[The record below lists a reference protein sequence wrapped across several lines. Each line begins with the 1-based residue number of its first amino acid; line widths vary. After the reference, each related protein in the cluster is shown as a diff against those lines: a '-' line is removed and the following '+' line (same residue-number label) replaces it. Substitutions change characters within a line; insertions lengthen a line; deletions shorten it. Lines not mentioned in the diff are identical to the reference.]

1 MFDHQH
7 AVARFGQA
15 LQNADELVHVC
26 HVQPGRRLVQDIK
39 RLACRAAAELRR
51 QLHALRLAAGKGRRC
66 LPQLHVSQADV
77 VERFELAADALVI
90 LEEGD
95 GFLDVHVQH
104 VGDILALVGHF
115 QRLAVVAFALA
126 HVARHEN
133 IRQEVHFDFQHPVA
147 AAVFAPPALD
157 VEGEA
162 VFLVAARLRFGG
174 GGKDLANLVKQP
186 GVRRRIRPGR
196 APDGALV
203 NADDFVQ
210 LLHALHAAKRAGTGF
225 RAVQHL
231 RQVLVKDFV
240 HQAGFAR
247 PRHARHAAKAAQRH
261 FHVNVLEI
269 MLLRAADGQEALRLT
284 AHVGNLDAF
293 FARQVLPGDAVRI
306 ALDILHRA
314 FRDDVAAVD
323 ARARP
328 DVHNPVRRVHRVL
341 VVLDD
346 NQRVAQVAHF
356 FQGVNELHVVALM
369 QANRRL
375 IQNIQHAHER

>member
-1 MFDHQH
+1 M
-7 AVARFGQA
+7 V
-15 LQNADELVHVC
+15 
-26 HVQPGRRLVQDIK
+26 
-39 RLACRAAAELRR
+39 
-51 QLHALRLAAGKGRRC
+51 
-66 LPQLHVSQADV
+66 
-77 VERFELAADALVI
+77 

-115 QRLAVVAFALA
+115 QRLAVVALALA

-231 RQVLVKDFV
+231 RQVLVEDFV

-247 PRHARHAAKAAQRH
+247 PRHARHAAKAAKRH

-269 MLLRAADGQEALRLT
+269 MLLRAADGQEAFRLT
-284 AHVGNLDAF
+284 AHVGNLDALL
-293 FARQVLPGDAVRI
+293 ARQVLPGDAVRI